1 MDANKSWSSGFE
13 FVDIEIIDHKNET
26 EKEKPVEK
34 FKCDQCSLFFLNKE
48 KLILHQKKHVT
59 ESEES
64 VKCRYCNKIL
74 SITEESKE
82 SYSNRKCETCEYR
95 CTICPQRFLRHSS
108 LLNHEKNHKLPRK
121 KRTSLINRKRINGL
135 KTPYNIENRVSKRG
149 RPRKY
154 PLIASN
160 TTNKEKENSELGI
173 SPKKKQKIQSES
185 SGSDDSTVN
194 LDNEVSPNT
203 KTLKRSSVRAGK
215 SSAEV
220 MSSPTKNKTNTAL
233 SSSPLSTQISENGV
247 NYKPFSCHV
256 CGDHFVSDSVLLEH
270 IKTHGDVT
278 KGFKCKHCDDE
289 FVDIYKM
296 QFHLAICPFA
306 EDELETSIKKNSL
319 PPQFL
324 AKQSVTV
331 NEIPR
336 KRGRPRKIKTDMPQ
350 NSEEVHKPVTTT
362 AKRYSIKRK
371 SDDPAG
377 SVIKTPRGVRTSLP
391 VRFRKNSRSKS
402 LVTDTSSG
410 INEQGESHS
419 DDNVDDDSEDVMVDD
434 DLNTSTKN
442 DHLDSGDEE
451 RKKMHACPFPR
462 CDFKFTREKALLC
475 HMRNHNDDFDEVLK
489 CHKCDI
495 PFDDLRSLRI
505 HIDDCKG
512 IKEEKDDDFEEPDDP
527 DIDDQSEGVFHT
539 FQRSKGSFL
548 CKVCGRAYNT
558 AAKLKRCI
566 HPSQE
571 NCDLTCRL
579 CRVKFEDEKTLKKHF
594 RRCHPGRFPYQCPKC
609 PVEFDTISVRASHV
623 ATHVDSDQDF
633 QCFVCSIKL
642 PTYKEL
648 YFHYSHVHVGK
659 LDMICKYCNK
669 IFPTRTALQ
678 EHIRVH
684 KLGSRFT
691 CIFCPKSFFSSQSLT
706 VHMKRHTNKRLYK
719 CKVCHRAFLD
729 SSAVFQHML
738 FHASALVAEQPFKCC
753 ICFLGFTQKSGLKTH
768 IGNNHSEHTTCPVCE
783 ETAEDV
789 PEMILHI
796 LNHSIKISKN
806 SMSKAETIWMKKSGV
821 KKETDQESPLPKL
834 RGQKRMSL
842 DDNKLDGRDGK
853 EIKLEPAE
861 ELSKYNTRRSR
872 LV

>member
-1 MDANKSWSSGFE
+1 MHAFA
-13 FVDIEIIDHKNET
+13 
-26 EKEKPVEK
+26 
-34 FKCDQCSLFFLNKE
+34 
-48 KLILHQKKHVT
+48 
-59 ESEES
+59 ESEDS

-154 PLIASN
+154 PLIASD

-220 MSSPTKNKTNTAL
+220 MSSPTKNKTNTAV
-233 SSSPLSTQISENGV
+233 SNSPLSTQISENGV

-289 FVDIYKM
+289 FIDIYKM

-371 SDDPAG
+371 SDDPAA

-391 VRFRKNSRSKS
+391 VRVRKNSRSKS

-558 AAKLKRCI
+558 AAKLKREKVLSLAVI
-566 HPSQE
+566 HVAPHNVVQAFSDRDVVVRIGGE
-571 NCDLTCRL
+571 GLAVSDKGKTLGIVLDSDLTFSDH
-579 CRVKFEDEKTLKKHF
+579 VT
-594 RRCHPGRFPYQCPKC
+594 
-609 PVEFDTISVRASHV
+609 DTIQRA
-623 ATHVDSDQDF
+623 
-633 QCFVCSIKL
+633 L
-642 PTYKEL
+642 GRLRGL
-648 YFHYSHVHVGK
+648 Y
-659 LDMICKYCNK
+659 
-669 IFPTRTALQ
+669 
-678 EHIRVH
+678 
-684 KLGSRFT
+684 RFRNLL
-691 CIFCPKSFFSSQSLT
+691 PKS
-706 VHMKRHTNKRLYK
+706 
-719 CKVCHRAFLD
+719 A
-729 SSAVFQHML
+729 
-738 FHASALVAEQPFKCC
+738 
-753 ICFLGFTQKSGLKTH
+753 
-768 IGNNHSEHTTCPVCE
+768 
-783 ETAEDV
+783 
-789 PEMILHI
+789 
-796 LNHSIKISKN
+796 
-806 SMSKAETIWMKKSGV
+806 
-821 KKETDQESPLPKL
+821 KL
-834 RGQKRMSL
+834 
-842 DDNKLDGRDGK
+842 
-853 EIKLEPAE
+853 
-861 ELSKYNTRRSR
+861 
-872 LV
+872 